1 MFKFLKKAFQDFT
14 DKALKPEKLRPTENS
29 TLVEKSEPSKPV
41 EVQKLDAK
49 TSFLESITKAVT
61 ETKISEDYFEKIFQ
75 DLEIELIQN
84 NVAYDIIEKI
94 KIRLNKQLVGKSV
107 KRSELSGIIKKELRT
122 LILEILELPTPIAI
136 DTFIENARKKPVVIM
151 FVGTNGHGKTTTLAK
166 VGHLLKNKG
175 LKCIF
180 AAGDTFRA
188 AAQEQLQEHGD
199 KLGIK
204 VIKHTYGSDAAA
216 VAFDAVKHAEARQ
229 LDAVL
234 IDTAGR
240 QHSDKNLMDELKKIK
255 KVVNP
260 NLTIYVCESI
270 AGNDAWEQGKNY
282 NTSIGIDGMIL
293 TKSDVDDKG
302 GTFISL
308 VHETGKPIMYVGTGQ
323 EYEKL
328 QQFQPQKFI
337 NNII

>member
-75 DLEIELIQN
+75 DLEIEL
-84 NVAYDIIEKI
+84 I

>member
-1 MFKFLKKAFQDFT
+1 
-14 DKALKPEKLRPTENS
+14 
-29 TLVEKSEPSKPV
+29 
-41 EVQKLDAK
+41 
-49 TSFLESITKAVT
+49 
-61 ETKISEDYFEKIFQ
+61 
-75 DLEIELIQN
+75 
-84 NVAYDIIEKI
+84 
-94 KIRLNKQLVGKSV
+94 
-107 KRSELSGIIKKELRT
+107 
-122 LILEILELPTPIAI
+122 
-136 DTFIENARKKPVVIM
+136 M

-293 TKSDVDDKG
+293 TKSDVDERENARYGSDIQNEEIENKYNY
-302 GTFISL
+302 
-308 VHETGKPIMYVGTGQ
+308 M
-323 EYEKL
+323 
-328 QQFQPQKFI
+328 
-337 NNII
+337 NNICKKAISQCEEIVFSDKNYKVPEDLYK

>member
-204 VIKHTYGSDAAA
+204 VIKHTYG
-216 VAFDAVKHAEARQ
+216 FDAVKHAEARQ

>member
-136 DTFIENARKKPVVIM
+136 DTFIE
-151 FVGTNGHGKTTTLAK
+151 KTSCNN
-166 VGHLLKNKG
+166 VCRNKWP
-175 LKCIF
+175 
-180 AAGDTFRA
+180 R
-188 AAQEQLQEHGD
+188 
-199 KLGIK
+199 
-204 VIKHTYGSDAAA
+204 
-216 VAFDAVKHAEARQ
+216 
-229 LDAVL
+229 
-234 IDTAGR
+234 
-240 QHSDKNLMDELKKIK
+240 
-255 KVVNP
+255 
-260 NLTIYVCESI
+260 
-270 AGNDAWEQGKNY
+270 
-282 NTSIGIDGMIL
+282 
-293 TKSDVDDKG
+293 
-302 GTFISL
+302 
-308 VHETGKPIMYVGTGQ
+308 
-323 EYEKL
+323 
-328 QQFQPQKFI
+328 
-337 NNII
+337 